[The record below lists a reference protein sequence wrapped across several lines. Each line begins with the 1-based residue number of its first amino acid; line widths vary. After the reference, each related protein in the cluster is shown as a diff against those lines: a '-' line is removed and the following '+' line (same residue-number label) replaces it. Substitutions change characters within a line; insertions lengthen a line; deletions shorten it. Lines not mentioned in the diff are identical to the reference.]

1 MQTCPKMFFV
11 PHLKCLFWFGSLFN
25 QTGQTSSQNFGQQG
39 VYNNMSIT
47 VSMAGGSGAAGS
59 LPPIGPPVG
68 IGNSNLGNVSS
79 LCNDQVRSSGHVRV
93 VLNLYSAIVTGK
105 VFSHV
110 TYLFRMLYLYVDL
123 CQIHLFFFFL
133 LSNQVQQV
141 QVFADVQCTVNL
153 VGSDSYLNQPGQV
166 GHQKPQGSTSTSQ
179 SQQKSLLQQL
189 LTE

>member
-110 TYLFRMLYLYVDL
+110 TDLFRMLYLYVDL
-123 CQIHLFFFFL
+123 CQIHLFFFSSSFK
-133 LSNQVQQV
+133 
-141 QVFADVQCTVNL
+141 
-153 VGSDSYLNQPGQV
+153 PGTASSSV
-166 GHQKPQGSTSTSQ
+166 CRCPVHGKPSG
-179 SQQKSLLQQL
+179 
-189 LTE
+189 E